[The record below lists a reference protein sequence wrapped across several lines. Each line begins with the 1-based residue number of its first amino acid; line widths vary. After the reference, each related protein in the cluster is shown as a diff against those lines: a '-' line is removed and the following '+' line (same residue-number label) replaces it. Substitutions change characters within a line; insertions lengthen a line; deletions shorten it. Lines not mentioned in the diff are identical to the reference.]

1 MCACSPRSAT
11 DQFSVYAEPIP
22 ATAAELDPAVHV
34 STAAL
39 SAAAAASRVYLIG
52 GSIPERAEDGRL
64 YNTAVAFGP
73 DGAILARHRKMHLFD
88 IDIPGRMTFRESATL
103 SAGSSLATF
112 ATPWGVVGLGIC
124 YDLRF
129 PYLAMLLRQAGARL
143 LVMPGAFNMTTGPA
157 HWELLLRARALDAQA
172 YVAGAAPARD
182 EAAAYRAYGHSTIV
196 GPWGDVLATTDERA
210 GTIYAD
216 LDMARVEEVRAQIPV
231 SRQARADVYTL
242 ELAGGGGGGG
252 GASTAD
258 MLAREAPP
266 PRSSA

>member
-1 MCACSPRSAT
+1 
-11 DQFSVYAEPIP
+11 VYAEPIP

-129 PYLAMLLRQAGARL
+129 PYLALLLRQAGARL
-143 LVMPGAFNMTTGPA
+143 LIMPGAFNMTTGPA
-157 HWELLLRARALDAQA
+157 HWELLLRARAVESQA
-172 YVAGAAPARD
+172 YVL
-182 EAAAYRAYGHSTIV
+182 AAAQCGTHPGGRTTWGHAMIIDPWGVIV
-196 GPWGDVLATTDERA
+196 GERA
-210 GTIYAD
+210 EGEGFVVAD
-216 LDMARVEEVRAQIPV
+216 LDPGRVAGVRASLP
-231 SRQARADVYTL
+231 S
-242 ELAGGGGGGG
+242 LAHRRIGQG
-252 GASTAD
+252 
-258 MLAREAPP
+258 R
-266 PRSSA
+266 